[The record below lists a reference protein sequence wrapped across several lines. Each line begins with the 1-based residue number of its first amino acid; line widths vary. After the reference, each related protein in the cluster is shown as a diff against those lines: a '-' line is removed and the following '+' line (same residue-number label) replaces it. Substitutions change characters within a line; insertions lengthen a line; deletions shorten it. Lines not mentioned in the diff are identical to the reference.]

1 MIIARQHQADWVG
14 AQYSLAVRSAF
25 SHSAAAGIAHIVASL
40 RTLELVK
47 PMKASKSGFDSRSA
61 IKNLRFR
68 ITFLALSTIAARPS
82 EAADTLRTPLNYF
95 LYSYGPAATP
105 VMHLGWLMT
114 ALLSAI
120 TLIVILLLVIAIVRK
135 RSSADSGMIGAES
148 GGLRWIYIG
157 TGISTFILAGLTV
170 YFLAVLNAVAKPT
183 EAPALTLTVTGY
195 DWWWSIEYEHAD
207 PAKRFVTANEI
218 HIPVGRPVL
227 LKLKS
232 ADVIHAFWV
241 PVLAGK
247 TQMIPGLV
255 NQKWIQADAPGVYVG
270 QCAQFCGVAHAH
282 MNLEVVA
289 ESDQD
294 FEKWQE
300 AQRRTAFPV
309 SEHNEHGYKLFMDRC
324 GGCHAVRGTEA
335 EGLHGPDLTHLNS
348 RGRIAA
354 GLLTNTPDHLMDW
367 ITRAQY
373 FKPGARMPSIALS
386 DSEASALASYLSTL
400 N

>member
-1 MIIARQHQADWVG
+1 
-14 AQYSLAVRSAF
+14 
-25 SHSAAAGIAHIVASL
+25 
-40 RTLELVK
+40 
-47 PMKASKSGFDSRSA
+47 MKASKSGFDSRSA
-61 IKNLRFR
+61 IRNLRFR
-68 ITFLALSTIAARPS
+68 ITFLALSMIAARPS
-82 EAADTLRTPLNYF
+82 EAADTLDTPLNYF

-135 RSSADSGMIGAES
+135 RSSADPDMIGAES
-148 GGLRWIYIG
+148 GGLRWVYIG

-170 YFLAVLNAVAKPT
+170 YFLTVLNAVAKPT
-183 EAPALTLTVTGY
+183 ETPALTLTVTGY

-255 NQKWIQADAPGVYVG
+255 NQKWIQADVPGIYVG
-270 QCAQFCGVAHAH
+270 QCAQFCGAAHAH

-289 ESDQD
+289 ESDRD

-309 SEHNEHGYKLFMDRC
+309 SGHNEHGYKLFMDRC

-335 EGLHGPDLTHLNS
+335 KGLHGPDLTHLNS

-354 GLLTNTPDHLMDW
+354 GLLTNTPDHLMEW

-373 FKPGARMPSIALS
+373 YKPGARMPSIALS

>member
-1 MIIARQHQADWVG
+1 MLIA
-14 AQYSLAVRSAF
+14 
-25 SHSAAAGIAHIVASL
+25 ASL

-61 IKNLRFR
+61 IKNLRFW
-68 ITFLALSTIAARPS
+68 ITFLALSMIAARPS
-82 EAADTLRTPLNYF
+82 EAADTLDTPLNYF

-135 RSSADSGMIGAES
+135 RSSGDPGMIGAES
-148 GGLRWIYIG
+148 GGLRWVYIG

-170 YFLAVLNAVAKPT
+170 YFLTVLNAVAKPT
-183 EAPALTLTVTGY
+183 ETPALTLTVTGY

-218 HIPVGRPVL
+218 HIPAGRPVL

-255 NQKWIQADAPGVYVG
+255 NQKWIQADVPGIYVG

-289 ESDQD
+289 ESDRD

-354 GLLTNTPDHLMDW
+354 GLLTNTPDHLMEW

-373 FKPGARMPSIALS
+373 YKPGARMPSIALS